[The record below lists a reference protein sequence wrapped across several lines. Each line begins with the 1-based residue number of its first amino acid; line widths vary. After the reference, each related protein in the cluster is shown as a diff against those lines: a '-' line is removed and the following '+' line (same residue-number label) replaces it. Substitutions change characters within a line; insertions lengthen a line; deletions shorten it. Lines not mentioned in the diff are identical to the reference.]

1 MYVQG
6 CKQLRFHTF
15 VSGCYGLAGIFGPLT
30 TRMDAV
36 DLDPKRDL
44 GYFRQSVAF
53 VVL

>member
-1 MYVQG
+1 VAAAD
-6 CKQLRFHTF
+6 
-15 VSGCYGLAGIFGPLT
+15 SAGIFGPLT

-36 DLDPKRDL
+36 DLNPKRDL